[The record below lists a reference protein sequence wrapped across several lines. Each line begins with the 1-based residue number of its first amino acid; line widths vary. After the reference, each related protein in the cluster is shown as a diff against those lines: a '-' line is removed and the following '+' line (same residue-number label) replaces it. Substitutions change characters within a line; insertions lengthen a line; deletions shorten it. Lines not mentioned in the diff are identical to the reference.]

1 MSTLDPTIVAV
12 SDPSIITFGA
22 IESPLPIVTIPEG
35 QTQSNPFLVSGLQVG
50 KTVLNALT
58 SNPEFPGFPTP
69 IGTWDVNPGADANST
84 KFLDA
89 NPADGPTNCRVSGSA
104 VLSTDPAV
112 LSSCGQP
119 VIGTVTDGASQLLMR
134 LVSGLTGTACYELV
148 SSGPDFPDQ
157 GMIPNPVVG
166 TQTVGGLNYAF
177 SFYQAPDVYGD
188 TTGMSRQVQVQF
200 VFTPDS
206 GNGDTTS
213 ITANLTVV
221 RPPMMLIHGVWG
233 SAGTW
238 DPMIFITNAP
248 SKVFNADYS
257 STNGASFTTN
267 LPKIQGF
274 VANTLMLSHQAGYAA
289 TKADVVAHSMGGI
302 LTRLYA
308 ASPQY
313 MRPDNFNRG

>member
-1 MSTLDPTIVAV
+1 
-12 SDPSIITFGA
+12 
-22 IESPLPIVTIPEG
+22 
-35 QTQSNPFLVSGLQVG
+35 
-50 KTVLNALT
+50 
-58 SNPEFPGFPTP
+58 
-69 IGTWDVNPGADANST
+69 
-84 KFLDA
+84 
-89 NPADGPTNCRVSGSA
+89 
-104 VLSTDPAV
+104 
-112 LSSCGQP
+112 
-119 VIGTVTDGASQLLMR
+119 MR

-313 MRPDNFNRG
+313 MRPDNFNRGDIHRFITVDTPHGGSSLASMIVALPRCEPRRYRSDHTLSDSCGCLRNRWRNLRFVRKQRGPDGAYLNQSGLAGDHCNRCGSRRARWGEVLWWGRWHG